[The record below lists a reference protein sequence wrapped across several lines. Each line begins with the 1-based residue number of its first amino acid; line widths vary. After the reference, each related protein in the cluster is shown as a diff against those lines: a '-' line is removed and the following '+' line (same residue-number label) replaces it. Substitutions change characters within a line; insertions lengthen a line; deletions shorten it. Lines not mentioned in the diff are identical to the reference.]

1 MLTKNFAR
9 IWGMYCVGA
18 PNNTA
23 TATLKLVSNKN
34 KIFNNDLFQSTGFY
48 ILRNENL
55 VLNDFDLIKDNQIN
69 NKCTLMVGSSLI
81 PESRNDLD
89 LLEPITTLTPIS
101 ISSSYPNYNDIAV
114 DEASYFYSISKTY
127 RNETDKTIIVNEIGL
142 YSNMVSRAGYG
153 KDYYL
158 VLLARKVLDTP
169 IIFNPGDIYTVTFNL
184 DI

>member
-1 MLTKNFAR
+1 
-9 IWGMYCVGA
+9 
-18 PNNTA
+18 
-23 TATLKLVSNKN
+23 
-34 KIFNNDLFQSTGFY
+34 
-48 ILRNENL
+48 
-55 VLNDFDLIKDNQIN
+55 
-69 NKCTLMVGSSLI
+69 MVGSSLI

-114 DEASYFYSISKTY
+114 DEASYLYSISKTY